1 MKNVATKWFGLV
13 SGLLL
18 MSGTALAQDPPAPDG
33 AALYKGKCK
42 VCHGE
47 DGTRTPA
54 GEKKDAP
61 EKLGPG
67 VAKMSVE
74 DIAKLVKEGKEKMP
88 KFEGKLT
95 DAEIQAVSKWTK
107 DNIK

>member
-1 MKNVATKWFGLV
+1 MKMKAMRWFGLV
-13 SGLLL
+13 LGLVAL
-18 MSGTALAQDPPAPDG
+18 SSTALAQDPPAPDG
-33 AALYKGKCK
+33 EALYKGKCK
-42 VCHGE
+42 ICHGD

-54 GEKKDAP
+54 GAKKDAP

>member
-47 DGTRTPA
+47 DGTRTPPA
-54 GEKKDAP
+54 RKKT
-61 EKLGPG
+61 L
-67 VAKMSVE
+67 
-74 DIAKLVKEGKEKMP
+74 P
-88 KFEGKLT
+88 KSWGRVLQKCL
-95 DAEIQAVSKWTK
+95 
-107 DNIK
+107 